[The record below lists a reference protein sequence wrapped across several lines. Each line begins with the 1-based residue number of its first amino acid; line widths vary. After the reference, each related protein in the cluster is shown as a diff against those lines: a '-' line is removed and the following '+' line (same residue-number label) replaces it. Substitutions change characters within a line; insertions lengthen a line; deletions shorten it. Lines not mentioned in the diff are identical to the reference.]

1 MSTPAAAKEPIP
13 TYRID
18 LARPPRLRYA
28 EVVRDFGPRMK
39 SLASVVDVL
48 LISVIRS
55 SWLRTIVKVLSR
67 VCLHRVYDDEEN
79 EEIKG
84 IAKESGVSL
93 YLLIAL
99 NNVLDCLLGC
109 TSGAVPVSL
118 KKGSHKQGT
127 AMAAGDDQPRL
138 LHFRTLDWGMDELRD
153 LLVVLEYVNSESQN
167 PDQVIA
173 RSITYAGFVGA
184 LTAVKKDLSLSLNF
198 RPNHD
203 HSSRSLRWHQLLVLL
218 GKRRSIGS
226 ILRSVILRH
235 DEPSWGLEDPPGT
248 KDGVELKEKENAD
261 SHIERQARRM
271 ASIRSAPCYLV
282 LCTGLEAAIVEKDFE
297 TGKIRTSTSFLAQTN
312 HDQEDEPDRLSP
324 QTAGAVS
331 AHRRDIISCSFD
343 IEGWIEESA
352 DRLKCI
358 EEKWDRHSKKFQPG
372 DASAVIKDGHVR
384 SRVSRDKPKMP
395 STSPSITEGTLR
407 KWITAP
413 PTTNECTHF
422 ATIMDPVTGEF
433 RWMKR
438 GPIEEEGS
446 ES

>member
-48 LISVIRS
+48 LISVIAS
-55 SWLRTIVKVLSR
+55 SWLRTIVKLLSR
-67 VCLHRVYDDEEN
+67 VCLNRVCDEEEN

-84 IAKESGVSL
+84 IAQASGVSL
-93 YLLIAL
+93 YLLVAL

-118 KKGSHKQGT
+118 RQGSKRQST
-127 AMAAGDDQPRL
+127 AANGDDGQPRL

-153 LLVVLEYVNSESQN
+153 LLVVLEYVNSESQS

-173 RSITYAGFVGA
+173 RSITYAGFVGS
-184 LTAVKKDLSLSLNF
+184 LTAVRKDLSLSLNF

-203 HSSRSLRWHQLLVLL
+203 HSSRRLRWHQLLVLL

-226 ILRSVILRH
+226 IIRSIILRH
-235 DEPSWGLEDPPGT
+235 DEPGWGLGDSPGA
-248 KDGVELKEKENAD
+248 KDGVELKEKVN
-261 SHIERQARRM
+261 SHIERQARKM

-282 LCTGLEAAIVEKDFE
+282 LCSGHEAAVVEKDFE
-297 TGKIRTSTSFLAQTN
+297 TGKIRTSTSFIAQTN
-312 HDQEDEPDRLSP
+312 HDQEDEPDRVSP
-324 QTAGAVS
+324 ATADAVS

-343 IEGWIEESA
+343 IEGWIEEST
-352 DRLKCI
+352 DRLACI
-358 EEKWDRHSKKFQPG
+358 EKKWERHSKKFQPG
-372 DASAVIKDGHVR
+372 DASTATKDGQVR
-384 SRVSRDKPKMP
+384 SRVSRDKPKML
-395 STSPSITEGTLR
+395 STPSITEGTLQ
-407 KWITAP
+407 KWITAH

-422 ATIMDPVTGEF
+422 ATIMDPIAGDF
-433 RWMKR
+433 RWLKR
-438 GPIEEEGS
+438 GPIEEES
-446 ES
+446 

>member
-48 LISVIRS
+48 LISVIAS
-55 SWLRTIVKVLSR
+55 SWLRSIVKVLSR
-67 VCLHRVYDDEEN
+67 VCLHRVYDEEEN

-84 IAKESGVSL
+84 IAQASGVPL
-93 YLLIAL
+93 YLLVAL

-118 KKGSHKQGT
+118 RKGSKRQG
-127 AMAAGDDQPRL
+127 AAASEDDQPRL

-153 LLVVLEYVNSESQN
+153 LLVVLEYVNSELPS

-173 RSITYAGFVGA
+173 RSITYAGFVGS
-184 LTAVKKDLSLSLNF
+184 LTAVRKDLSLSLNF

-203 HSSRSLRWHQLLVLL
+203 HSSRRLRWHQLLVLL

-226 ILRSVILRH
+226 IMRSIILRH
-235 DEPSWGLEDPPGT
+235 DEPSWGLEVSPGA
-248 KDGVELKEKENAD
+248 KAGVELREKVD
-261 SHIERQARRM
+261 SHIERQARKM

-282 LCTGLEAAIVEKDFE
+282 LCSGHEAAVVEKDFE
-297 TGKIRTSTSFLAQTN
+297 TGKIRTSTSFIAQTN
-312 HDQEDEPDRLSP
+312 HDQEDEPDRVSP
-324 QTAGAVS
+324 ETVDAVS

-343 IEGWIEESA
+343 IEGWIEEST
-352 DRLKCI
+352 DRLGCI
-358 EEKWDRHSKKFQPG
+358 QKKWDRHSHKSQPS
-372 DASAVIKDGHVR
+372 DVSTATKDGQVR
-384 SRVSRDKPKMP
+384 SRVSRDKPKML
-395 STSPSITEGTLR
+395 STPSITERTLQ
-407 KWITAP
+407 KWITAH

-422 ATIMDPVTGEF
+422 ATIMDPIMGDF
-433 RWMKR
+433 RWLIR
-438 GPIEEEGS
+438 GPIEEES
-446 ES
+446 